1 VSSYQGCYVIT
12 DARLRQVYNF
22 ILSSAALDSP
32 SFSTL
37 ASTFSMAS
45 PSELDI
51 INSNP
56 IKNGLSTF
64 RRLFESA
71 RAKLGVADSPDAL
84 QAIFSTAPAGTRQ
97 PLLPMEPLLI
107 FAAAKN
113 LLLELVLALQ
123 NEPAAR
129 LLPSRIADR
138 TLSADLTILYSRIDS
153 NHLGAVLAIPL
164 VEL

>member
-1 VSSYQGCYVIT
+1 
-12 DARLRQVYNF
+12 
-22 ILSSAALDSP
+22 
-32 SFSTL
+32 
-37 ASTFSMAS
+37 MAS

-64 RRLFESA
+64 HRLFESA

-97 PLLPMEPLLI
+97 PLLPMERLLI

-113 LLLELVLALQ
+113 LLLNLFSLWKTNRQLASFLH
-123 NEPAAR
+123 E
-129 LLPSRIADR
+129 
-138 TLSADLTILYSRIDS
+138 
-153 NHLGAVLAIPL
+153 
-164 VEL
+164 